1 MSNSAVARTHRR
13 PPNLVAGHH
22 HKRRKNCLNAVD
34 LSNSKG
40 FNQTVGVHR
49 TETFG
54 DAMRGNKATALTV
67 AEKCKNILASNWQG
81 HLSTIKADSKGSKG
95 DIHSSKVKY
104 MVKRGKPYIWV
115 PETDMHN
122 VNTVI
127 DERGSLA
134 VATPFPGPLAN
145 LLKSLKKF
153 PSRIALT
160 GDVLPLK
167 DQKAQLASECL
178 KELIHSEVE
187 VIRES
192 SYAVSGVLSST
203 NPVLTSR
210 SENLHELLD
219 ESQKHA
225 IYKFDIRSCTF
236 LDGNGGTHEVDLE
249 VIQTTKTDILA
260 PFSAMLVDGINQSE
274 SRRRALVLFCF
285 TYLNAPD
292 AYMLSLDQKG
302 FDILGKVPGPSL
314 QDGSRQYQWR
324 DFRFSFK
331 EEALDIESFCRQL
344 VEMEEEAIKKVSTY
358 SGLG

>member
-1 MSNSAVARTHRR
+1 MR
-13 PPNLVAGHH
+13 G
-22 HKRRKNCLNAVD
+22 
-34 LSNSKG
+34 SKATVL
-40 FNQTVGVHR
+40 TVG
-49 TETFG
+49 
-54 DAMRGNKATALTV
+54 
-67 AEKCKNILASNWQG
+67 EKCKSILASNWQG
-81 HLSTIKADSKGSKG
+81 HLSTIRADATGSKG

-104 MVKRGKPYIWV
+104 MVKRGKPYIWI
-115 PETDMHN
+115 PENDIHN

-145 LLKSLKKF
+145 LLKSLKKL

-167 DQKAQLASECL
+167 DQKAQLASESL
-178 KELIHSEVE
+178 KELIQSEVE
-187 VIRES
+187 AIRES

-203 NPVLTSR
+203 NPVFTSR
-210 SENLHELLD
+210 SENLYDLLD

-236 LDGNGGTHEVDLE
+236 IDSNGGTHEVDLE
-249 VIQTTKTDILA
+249 VIQTSKTDILA
-260 PFSAMLVDGINQSE
+260 PYSAMLVDGINQSE

-285 TYLNAPD
+285 TYMNAPVRD
-292 AYMLSLDQKG
+292 AFMLSLDRKG
-302 FDILGKVPGPSL
+302 FDILGKVPGPAL

-324 DFRFSFK
+324 EFRFSFK
-331 EEALDIESFCRQL
+331 AEALDIESFCQQL
-344 VEMEEEAIKKVSTY
+344 VEMEEEAVKKVSSY

>member
-1 MSNSAVARTHRR
+1 MR
-13 PPNLVAGHH
+13 G
-22 HKRRKNCLNAVD
+22 
-34 LSNSKG
+34 SKATVL
-40 FNQTVGVHR
+40 TVG
-49 TETFG
+49 
-54 DAMRGNKATALTV
+54 
-67 AEKCKNILASNWQG
+67 EKCKSILASNWQG
-81 HLSTIKADSKGSKG
+81 HLSTIRADATGSKG

-104 MVKRGKPYIWV
+104 MVKRGKPYIWI
-115 PETDMHN
+115 PENDMHN

-145 LLKSLKKF
+145 LLKSLKKL

-167 DQKAQLASECL
+167 DQKAQLASESL
-178 KELIHSEVE
+178 KELIQSEVE
-187 VIRES
+187 AIRES

-203 NPVLTSR
+203 NPVFTSR
-210 SENLHELLD
+210 SENLYDLLD

-236 LDGNGGTHEVDLE
+236 IDSNGGTYEVDLE
-249 VIQTTKTDILA
+249 VIQTSKTDILA
-260 PFSAMLVDGINQSE
+260 PYSAMLVDGINQSE

-285 TYLNAPD
+285 TYMNAPVRD
-292 AYMLSLDQKG
+292 AFMLYLDRKG
-302 FDILGKVPGPSL
+302 FDILGKVPGPAL

-324 DFRFSFK
+324 EFRFSFK
-331 EEALDIESFCRQL
+331 AEALDIESFCQQL
-344 VEMEEEAIKKVSTY
+344 VEMEEEAVKKVSSY